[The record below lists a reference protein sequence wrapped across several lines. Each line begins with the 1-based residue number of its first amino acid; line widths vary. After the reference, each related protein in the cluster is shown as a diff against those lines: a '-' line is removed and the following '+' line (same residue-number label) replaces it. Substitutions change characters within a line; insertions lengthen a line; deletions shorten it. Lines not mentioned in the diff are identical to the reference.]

1 MIVVVDAS
9 AAVKLVLEEP
19 GSTVAR
25 RLWDEPVRWV
35 APSIVVPEVAAAVSA
50 ARRDGRLRAT
60 AARRVRSAWAQVIEQ
75 IDLLAIDAS
84 LADRAGELAASR
96 PIRGMDAV
104 YLAAAVALVGADPVC
119 LLSFDGRQRDAV
131 QADDGIALVPADLR
145 EH

>member
-1 MIVVVDAS
+1 M
-9 AAVKLVLEEP
+9 
-19 GSTVAR
+19 
-25 RLWDEPVRWV
+25 RWV

-75 IDLLAIDAS
+75 IDLLVIDAS
-84 LADRAGELAASR
+84 LAGGAGQLAASR
-96 PIRGMDAV
+96 PIGGMDAV

-119 LLSFDGRQRDAV
+119 LLSFDGCQRGAV

-145 EH
+145 ER

>member
-9 AAVKLVLEEP
+9 AAVKLLLEEP
-19 GSTVAR
+19 GSAMVR

-35 APSIVVPEVAAAVSA
+35 APSVVVPEVTAAVSA

-60 AARRVRSAWAQVIEQ
+60 AARRVQSAWVQVGEQ
-75 IDLLAIDAS
+75 IDLLTVDAT
-84 LADRAGELAASR
+84 LAGEAGRLAASR

-131 QADDGIALVPADLR
+131 RPSDDIALVPAEL
-145 EH
+145 